1 MLKLLLTD
9 AKCCRHLLWHVPW
22 HNLLQLWFD
31 IPKKRLRNAPP
42 LIKHLRVVYLV
53 VTYLKY
59 LDLQELLKNSFWWIL
74 WLRSL
79 RSMRRLYSSVGILL
93 CPPVTHINSCFI
105 IWDCQNM
112 TSPASLIKFL
122 QSKPWRV
129 LRRRSNNKIPSEFTN
144 LPPNFK
150 QRLYYTKIHT
160 LPELMLF
167 LHQLP
172 ALLISQPKVSK

>member
-9 AKCCRHLLWHVPW
+9 AKRHRHLLWHIPW
-22 HNLLQLWFD
+22 HNLLQLWFS
-31 IPKKRLRNAPP
+31 IPTKCLPNAPP
-42 LIKHLRVVYLV
+42 LIKHLTVVYLV
-53 VTYLKY
+53 VTFLKY
-59 LDLQELLKNSFWWIL
+59 LDLQEVLKNNFWWIS
-74 WLRSL
+74 WLHSL
-79 RSMRRLYSSVGILL
+79 RLMRKLYSSVGIPLR
-93 CPPVTHINSCFI
+93 PPLIHINSCFS

-122 QSKPWRV
+122 KSKACCPQ
-129 LRRRSNNKIPSEFTN
+129 LDQCNKIPSGFTN

-160 LPELMLF
+160 LPELILF

-172 ALLISQPKVSK
+172 ALLISQPKVS